1 MEPENR
7 VIERFEEIF
16 ENKDKK
22 LQNTILMDNNVRV
35 LVDIHKEKGLN
46 SLLLA
51 RALHLV
57 FKVQPGLKIK
67 NIGPEVLEAI
77 RDFKLLVLRK
87 EDLALYDW
95 VIEMVY
101 YGMYDLATAA
111 IAKEGFK
118 CTTHYTTR
126 LTLEYLYCIKGKD
139 REKLF
144 KIYDKVLL
152 KREQIQKL
160 KKAQEKREIARYRV
174 SEKISLEEAEDLL
187 GDADEFRKEILPVI
201 LE

>member
-1 MEPENR
+1 MEPENKI
-7 VIERFEEIF
+7 IERFEEIF

-22 LQNTILMDNNVRV
+22 LLNTILLDSSVKE
-35 LVDIHKEKGLN
+35 LVDIHKGKGLN

-51 RALHLV
+51 KALYLV
-57 FKVQPGLKIK
+57 FKVQPGLKIS
-67 NIGPEVLEAI
+67 IDQEILEAI
-77 RDFKLLVLRK
+77 RKFKLLVLK
-87 EDLALYDW
+87 NENLALFDW
-95 VIEMVY
+95 VIETLY

-126 LTLEYLYCIKGKD
+126 LTLEYLYCIKGRD

-144 KIYDKVLL
+144 KIYDKILL

-174 SEKISLEEAEDLL
+174 SEKIGLEDAEELL
-187 GDADEFRKEILPVI
+187 NDANEFRKEIIPII